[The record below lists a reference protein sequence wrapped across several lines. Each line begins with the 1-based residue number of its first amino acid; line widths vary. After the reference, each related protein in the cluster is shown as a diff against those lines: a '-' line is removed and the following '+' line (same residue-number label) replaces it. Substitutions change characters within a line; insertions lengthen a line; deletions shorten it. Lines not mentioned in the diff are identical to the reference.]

1 MFYNNLIKVCIKKNT
16 TINAVLTKLGKQNSG
31 ISSSWKNGTIPKID
45 IVSKISDILEV
56 STDELIKGID
66 NKLSNDEQFLLDTY
80 RKLSNESKIMIKAKL
95 IEEIK
100 ISEEKRT
107 SDWVTLPSGC
117 KIRRLR

>member
-1 MFYNNLIKVCIKKNT
+1 MFYDNLIKVCIKKNT

-80 RKLSNESKIMIKAKL
+80 RNLSDESKIMIKAKL
-95 IEEIK
+95 IEEIR
-100 ISEEKRT
+100 ISKEKQEHQT
-107 SDWVTLPSGC
+107 G
-117 KIRRLR
+117 